1 MTDPAGTGRYGVL
14 VVEGDSREAATL
26 RLTLSDSFHV
36 IVSSTG
42 QEAIEVLKERS
53 VHVVCACYPV
63 PGMDSVRFLQRALAV
78 PDPPCLLFIAS
89 AADLKD
95 KNLDGLSGAI
105 ARPFQPGNF
114 VSRVSRLCQV
124 AETRRR
130 VASAQSAIR
139 RHQKGRPPTE

>member
-1 MTDPAGTGRYGVL
+1 MTDPAGTGRYRVL
-14 VVEGDSREAATL
+14 VVEGDSREATSL
-26 RLTLSDSFHV
+26 RRTLSDSFHV
-36 IVSSTG
+36 IVSGTG
-42 QEAIEVLKERS
+42 QEAIDVLKKRS

-63 PGMDSVRFLQRALAV
+63 PGMDSVRFLQRALSV

-105 ARPFQPGNF
+105 ARPFLPEIF
-114 VSRVSRLCQV
+114 VKRVSRLCQV

-130 VASAQSAIR
+130 VASAQSAIH
-139 RHQKGRPPTE
+139 RHQRDPSETE